1 LLQRERNFVRYE
13 DIFNHYHQ
21 APSVWVQP
29 RGNWGEG
36 DVHLVELR
44 TDYEG
49 LDNVVAFWAP
59 AATPR
64 PMEPYR
70 IAYTLYWTLERDMKF
85 SQNQVVATRVGADPR
100 DPGKR
105 KFVIDFNGPEL
116 AAIAENAPPTA
127 IVNCSDNAL
136 IVENQ
141 PFYNPFDRS
150 WRVILKLQ
158 PKPDNKNP
166 VDMRCTLM
174 KGDEVVSETWTY
186 LWSPP

>member
-1 LLQRERNFVRYE
+1 
-13 DIFNHYHQ
+13 
-21 APSVWVQP
+21 
-29 RGNWGEG
+29 
-36 DVHLVELR
+36 
-44 TDYEG
+44 
-49 LDNVVAFWAP
+49 
-59 AATPR
+59 
-64 PMEPYR
+64 
-70 IAYTLYWTLERDMKF
+70 
-85 SQNQVVATRVGADPR
+85 VVATRVGADPR